1 MRIEIEKA
9 LVAAREEA
17 RTAGDSEFVQT
28 CDLAGVGT
36 GIEGANSIDIEGNS
50 VESAFDELSNM
61 VDNKDIPLERARL
74 IRLFLAWKGHLW
86 SMYMQGYNLHF
97 GRNIRQD
104 CALARYWYAKSA
116 SRGHSWSQNNL
127 GVLYADGLGGERDPE
142 KAVLL
147 FMKSVEG
154 GDVTAK
160 SNLGE
165 HFVEGVGVRRNYRKA
180 AKLLT
185 EFLKESPYNARAH
198 RLLAKCYEHGVAGRN
213 GVRLAI
219 HHYQEASDFG
229 SLEARAALRRLA
241 SGRAT
246 QGNRA
251 P

>member
-17 RTAGDSEFVQT
+17 RTSGDGEFVQT
-28 CDLAGVGT
+28 CELVGVGT
-36 GIEGANSIDIEGNS
+36 GIEGANSVDVEGDS
-50 VESAFDELSNM
+50 VESAFDELSEM
-61 VDNKDIPLERARL
+61 VNDQGVPLARARL

-86 SMYMQGYNLHF
+86 SVYLQGYNFQF

-104 CALARYWYAKSA
+104 YALARYWYAKSA
-116 SRGHSWSQNNL
+116 ERGHSWSQNNL

-142 KAVLL
+142 KAVML
-147 FMKSVEG
+147 FMKSAEG
-154 GDVTAK
+154 GDITAK

-185 EFLKESPYNARAH
+185 EFLKEAPYSARAH

-213 GVRLAI
+213 GLRLAI

-241 SGRAT
+241 AGRAS
-246 QGNRA
+246 QAKPGS
-251 P
+251 